1 MKIKSLIYTALAST
15 LLFASCD
22 LNKQPVFDDETQ
34 AFIAFDKS
42 SVELSEAAG
51 NVEATLQC
59 VSVAGIN
66 AEVTLTADVTEYA
79 DSLQAKEGTHFNL
92 VEVVRYNIDDNRESE
107 TFNMPINCDTIKF
120 VAGEAFVIKFD
131 QNHRFASLHYAIVD
145 NDEEDGDKMFDLL
158 LSDVKNCNL
167 GANKRL
173 KIAVKDDE
181 NPIAALVGTY
191 SATAKS
197 AFANQPDE
205 NWTVVITLDETDPE
219 KIWIKPLIEFADFGS
234 RIAAVYGIVDID
246 LGIISIPYDQQLYE
260 QEGYDFRLGNLQ
272 AATSGV
278 LVANFEASKTSVVIT
293 FTEGYG
299 VGNVYNGA
307 SEWFYNA
314 IQAPTF
320 TKQL

>member
-131 QNHRFASLHYAIVD
+131 QNHRFASVHYAIVD

-158 LSDVKNCNL
+158 RK
-167 GANKRL
+167 
-173 KIAVKDDE
+173 
-181 NPIAALVGTY
+181 
-191 SATAKS
+191 
-197 AFANQPDE
+197 Q
-205 NWTVVITLDETDPE
+205 
-219 KIWIKPLIEFADFGS
+219 
-234 RIAAVYGIVDID
+234 
-246 LGIISIPYDQQLYE
+246 
-260 QEGYDFRLGNLQ
+260 
-272 AATSGV
+272 
-278 LVANFEASKTSVVIT
+278 
-293 FTEGYG
+293 
-299 VGNVYNGA
+299 A
-307 SEWFYNA
+307 SENCS
-314 IQAPTF
+314 
-320 TKQL
+320 